1 MFWARVDAILPLF
14 TNNLS
19 DNFPNEKGQADG
31 TIAHAIERLW
41 VHTPLNIMDIH
52 SAGAEKNRLN

>member
-41 VHTPLNIMDIH
+41 VYT
-52 SAGAEKNRLN
+52 AEYNGYTLSWCGEK

>member
-1 MFWARVDAILPLF
+1 MFWARVDAVLPLF
-14 TNNLS
+14 TNKLS

-41 VHTPLNIMDIH
+41 VYISEYNGYTF
-52 SAGAEKNRLN
+52 SWCGEK

>member
-1 MFWARVDAILPLF
+1 MFWARVDAVLPLF

-31 TIAHAIERLW
+31 TLAHAIERLW
-41 VHTPLNIMDIH
+41 VYI
-52 SAGAEKNRLN
+52 AEYSGYTYSLCEEA